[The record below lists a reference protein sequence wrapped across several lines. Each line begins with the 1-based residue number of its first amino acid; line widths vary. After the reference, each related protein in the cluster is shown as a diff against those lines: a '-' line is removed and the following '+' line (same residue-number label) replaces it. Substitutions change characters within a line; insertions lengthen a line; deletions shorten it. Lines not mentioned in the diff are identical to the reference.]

1 MEFSQISSIFTHLY
15 KQISKKTLFF
25 AESLAHIIFLSY
37 LCMLFFFFLKH
48 YK

>member
-1 MEFSQISSIFTHLY
+1 MEFSQNPSIFTHLY
-15 KQISKKTLFF
+15 KQISKKNAFF

-37 LCMLFFFFLKH
+37 LCMLFWFNTKH